1 MKILKEFC
9 LECGSKAVS
18 RTVDEVLPKF
28 KMEIVNYA
36 CGAELKSMY
45 SSNGNTGR
53 LCLSGCSLIDEQ
65 VSPV

>member
-1 MKILKEFC
+1 MKNLKEFC

-18 RTVDEVLPKF
+18 KTVDEVLPKF
-28 KMEIVNYA
+28 RMEIVNYA

-53 LCLSGCSLIDEQ
+53 LCLTGCGQLEEQ
-65 VSPV
+65 VAPI

>member
-1 MKILKEFC
+1 MKNLKEFC

-28 KMEIVNYA
+28 RMEVVNYA

>member
-1 MKILKEFC
+1 MKNLKEFC

-18 RTVDEVLPKF
+18 RTVDEVIPKF
-28 KMEIVNYA
+28 RMEVVNYA